1 VTDALG
7 RTQSAEGQGAAA
19 PTEVAAPSVTE
30 LVSRIMEQVSLGAAS
45 PLDLLCAEH
54 PTHADELRARVRRLE
69 ALGLLG
75 GKTHGGPASVGP
87 FTIVGKLGQ
96 GGMGE
101 VFLGQQTHPVRRV
114 AAVKV
119 MRGRADAGTLMRRF
133 EAERQALAT
142 LNHPGI
148 AQVLEAGTDGS
159 GQPWFAMEYV
169 DGPKITDY
177 CDEHG
182 LDLDARAE
190 LFLQV
195 CDAVSH
201 AHQNGIL
208 HRDLK
213 PGNVLVTER
222 GGRPLV
228 KVIDFGLA
236 KATEASPLDASLL
249 TETGQLLG
257 TPAYMSP
264 EQAGALPG
272 RIDPRTD
279 VYALGVMLYVLLV
292 GRVPLSPKGRDV
304 HPMLQMQRLLRDAE
318 LVRPS
323 QRVGEMPEQAAT
335 ARGESTTS
343 WSKALAGDLDWI
355 VSRALARQQVERYAA
370 VSELAADLRRHL
382 RKEVVLAGPPS
393 TAYRVTRFLQR
404 HRREAL
410 AAGVVAVIGI
420 AVLVVGTVKYV
431 LDRDAQLANF
441 DVLGGEM
448 RLGELLREADED
460 LWPAEPHVIPAM
472 AAWRQEVLAMVDQ
485 MPRFRQTLDE
495 VQERGTQSAGVW
507 TFAQPR
513 DQALHASVLRLL
525 DGLDGLASEGGG
537 IVDMEHRMAWAAD
550 LEQRS
555 LEEPAAAW
563 AAAIADIADPVSC
576 PAYDGLEIA
585 PQLGLIPLAR
595 NAATGLWEFAF
606 LQPGTRLPTW
616 GEDRWVVEADTCPV
630 FVLLPSGSVQQG
642 AQGEDPDA
650 TNYFYAPNKEEHG
663 GRLVS
668 LDAFF
673 LSRYELSQS
682 QYERVMGEQPSATK
696 GATHPVEQIDWVR
709 AAQVCQ
715 RLGLVLPTG
724 AQWEYGARSGH
735 PSPWWTGPSDAVPE
749 GCGNLADAVFLASE
763 GREAAAKDI
772 DESYYDGYTNHA
784 PVDAFRANAFGLH
797 NVIGNVW
804 EWCLDPARA
813 YELVMPRAGDGLQEP
828 LPDTEPAPERYELR
842 GGSFRSAFN
851 TARSTFRHSQPM
863 TSANVVYG
871 LRPAR
876 PVRPPHAGEAP

>member
-1 VTDALG
+1 VTDTLG
-7 RTQSAEGQGAAA
+7 RTPPADEGSTA
-19 PTEVAAPSVTE
+19 PTELAAPSVTE
-30 LVSRIMEQVSLGAAS
+30 LVARIMEEVTLGAAS
-45 PLDLLCAEH
+45 PLDRLCSEN
-54 PTHADELRARVRRLE
+54 PTLADELRARVRRLE

-75 GKTHGGPASVGP
+75 GDAHEGPARVGP

-101 VFLGQQTHPVRRV
+101 VFLGQQAYPVRRMV
-114 AAVKV
+114 AVKV
-119 MRGRADAGTLMRRF
+119 MRGGAHAGSLMKRF

-148 AQVLEAGTDGS
+148 AQVLEAGTDEQ

-182 LDLDARAE
+182 LDLDARIE

-195 CDAVSH
+195 CNAVADAH
-201 AHQNGIL
+201 ANGIL

-236 KATEASPLDASLL
+236 KATEVSDLDASLL

-292 GRVPLSPKGRDV
+292 GRVPLSPRGRDV
-304 HPMLQMQRLLRDAE
+304 HPMLQMQRLLRDAV

-323 QRVGEMPEQAAT
+323 QRVGEMPEGAA
-335 ARGESTTS
+335 AVRGESTTS

-355 VSRALARQQVERYAA
+355 VSRALARHQVERYAA

-393 TAYRVTRFLQR
+393 TAYRVSRFLQR
-404 HRREAL
+404 HRREAV
-410 AAGVVAVIGI
+410 AAGIVATVSLV
-420 AVLVVGTVKYV
+420 VLVVGTVIY
-431 LDRDAQLANF
+431 LRDQEAQLANF
-441 DVLGGEM
+441 DVLEREM
-448 RLGELLREADED
+448 RLGELLQESVEE
-460 LWPAEPHVIPAM
+460 LWPSEPYRIAEM
-472 AAWRQEVLAMVDQ
+472 EAWRAEAAEMVEQ
-485 MPRFRQTLDE
+485 R
-495 VQERGTQSAGVW
+495 ERIAGILVDVESRGETTAGVW
-507 TFAQPR
+507 SFAQPR
-513 DQALHASVLRLL
+513 DHALHASVLRLL
-525 DGLDGLASEGGG
+525 EGLDALAAEDGALE
-537 IVDMEHRMAWAAD
+537 DMDDRIAWAAD
-550 LEQRS
+550 LERLT
-555 LEEPAAAW
+555 LEEPAQAW
-563 AAAIADIADPVSC
+563 ANALADIADPSSC
-576 PAYDGLEIA
+576 PAYAGLEIG
-585 PQLGLIPLAR
+585 PQLGLVPLAR
-595 NAATGLWEFAF
+595 NDATGLWEFAVPR
-606 LQPGTRLPTW
+606 PGTELPTW
-616 GEDRWVVEADTCPV
+616 GGDRWLVTERCCPI
-630 FVLLPSGSVQQG
+630 FVLLPGGSVQQG
-642 AQGEDPDA
+642 AQSVDPSLP
-650 TNYFYAPNKEEHG
+650 NYFYAPNREEQD
-663 GRLVS
+663 GRLVT
-668 LDAFF
+668 LDPFF
-673 LSRYELSQS
+673 LSKYELSQA
-682 QYERVMGEQPSATK
+682 QYGRAMGANPSATK
-696 GATHPVEQIDWVR
+696 LPVHPVEQIDWLHAR
-709 AAQVCQ
+709 MVCR

-724 AQWEYGARSGH
+724 AQWEYGARSLH
-735 PSPWWTGPSDAVPE
+735 PSPWWTGPSDVVPE

-763 GREAAAKDI
+763 GREAAAKVI
-772 DESYYDGYTNHA
+772 DESYYDGYVNHA
-784 PVDAFRANAFGLH
+784 PVDAFRPNAFGLH

-813 YELVMPRAGDGLQEP
+813 YALVMPRAGDGLQVP
-828 LPDTEPAPERYELR
+828 LPDTPPPADLYELR

-863 TSANVVYG
+863 ASTNVVYG
-871 LRPAR
+871 VRPAR
-876 PVRPPHAGEAP
+876 PIRTHDAGDTP